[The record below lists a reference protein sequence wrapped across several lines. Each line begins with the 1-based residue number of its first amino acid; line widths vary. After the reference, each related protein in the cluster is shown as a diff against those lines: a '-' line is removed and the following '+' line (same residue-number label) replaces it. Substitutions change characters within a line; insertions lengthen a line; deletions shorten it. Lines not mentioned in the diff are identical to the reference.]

1 MKKIFA
7 WIKKLVAIGAKVST
21 NPKVKAELEAADKIL
36 NAPDS
41 DSR

>member
-21 NPKVKAELEAADKIL
+21 NPKVKAELEIAEKVIDEADTAAK
-36 NAPDS
+36 
-41 DSR
+41 